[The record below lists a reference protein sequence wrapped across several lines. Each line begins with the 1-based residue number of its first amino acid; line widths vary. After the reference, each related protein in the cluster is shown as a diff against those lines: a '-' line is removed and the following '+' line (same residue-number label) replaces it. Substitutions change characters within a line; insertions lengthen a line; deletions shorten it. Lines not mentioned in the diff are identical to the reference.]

1 MVIIHHHNLG
11 KYKGA
16 DIEDMLAECTG
27 GRVSEETLAIL
38 SQRRSHMDKFM
49 EIVENVKLK
58 TLLIERQTHNRP
70 SGLRETVHAYFI
82 NDCAGHAL
90 RQMDPADTQA
100 YFDALAAVAKCTRP
114 GREYE
119 GEFYLFMDIAK
130 EMTRNIDRCH
140 RSIDNLINVDKI
152 RADIVPV
159 IWGLV
164 TKRAAIPISPADYTN
179 IIKEAN
185 RRYIDM
191 MKEMY
196 TRNEE
201 HGVLTTT

>member
-1 MVIIHHHNLG
+1 
-11 KYKGA
+11 
-16 DIEDMLAECTG
+16 
-27 GRVSEETLAIL
+27 
-38 SQRRSHMDKFM
+38 
-49 EIVENVKLK
+49 
-58 TLLIERQTHNRP
+58 
-70 SGLRETVHAYFI
+70 
-82 NDCAGHAL
+82 
-90 RQMDPADTQA
+90 
-100 YFDALAAVAKCTRP
+100 
-114 GREYE
+114 
-119 GEFYLFMDIAK
+119 
-130 EMTRNIDRCH
+130 MTRNIDRCH